1 LLARLLAADA
11 ALQKWLVSWPL
22 PPFVD
27 ATMLSVS
34 GLGWRG
40 LVWLVLAA
48 FAAVR
53 WRGHAVMAAWRVLLA
68 VLIAV
73 TVTDE
78 VLKPFFDRD
87 RPFMS
92 DTAARVIGL
101 RPSRQSFPSGHA
113 AAAVAGAYAVSLLWP
128 SRRRAWWTLAGL
140 ICVSR
145 LYLGVHYPLDV
156 LGGALVGWACA
167 VFVTAGTPDRAAL
180 AQRWA

>member
-1 LLARLLAADA
+1 MLARLLAADA
-11 ALQKWLVSWPL
+11 ALQKWLVSWPQH
-22 PPFVD
+22 PFVD
-27 ATMLSVS
+27 ALMLFVS

-48 FAAVR
+48 FLAVR

-101 RPSRQSFPSGHA
+101 RSSRQSFPSGHA

-128 SRRRAWWTLAGL
+128 SRRRAWWALAGF
-140 ICVSR
+140 ICISR

-156 LGGALVGWACA
+156 LGGAAVGWACA
-167 VFVTAGTPDRAAL
+167 LVVTSGTPTAPRPHQRA
-180 AQRWA
+180 